1 MSNLKHILVLG
12 AGITGLTAAVALR
25 RAGCAV
31 EVIEIRQDVADQ
43 GGVGLSLQGNCL
55 AALGKLG
62 LAWACLKAGIP
73 GNYLNA
79 RRPDGTLIMRLPL
92 LPMGGPAYPATTG
105 IKRRDLHLILLKAV
119 AESGAVLREG
129 LTVQTFAQ
137 DAGGVEVSF
146 SDARRARYDLM
157 IAADGLYSKTRS
169 TLFPDCTPRFDG
181 QAVWRAGIPRPKGN
195 YTTELHLGGTLGLV
209 GLCPVS
215 EDWAYLYIVEAVERN
230 VRHDGS
236 EAARTMLEKLSSY
249 TSPLIRIAA
258 QHLPE
263 STSISFRPLESI
275 LVPDR
280 WYQGRVILMGDA
292 AHCGPPVLA
301 QGAAMGIE
309 DAVVFGELAASGL
322 RLPELTERFMHRRLP
337 RAELVVRNSRQLCEW
352 EVTHQ
357 ATPER
362 VGKMMFESQLAL
374 SQPF

>member
-1 MSNLKHILVLG
+1 MSDLKQILILG

-55 AALGKLG
+55 AALGQLG
-62 LAWACLKAGIP
+62 LAAACLKAGIP

-79 RRPDGTLIMRLPL
+79 RRPDGTLIMRQPL
-92 LPMGGPAYPATTG
+92 LPTGGPAYPATTG

-129 LTVQTFAQ
+129 LTVQTYEQ
-137 DAGGVEVSF
+137 DASSVKVSF
-146 SDARRARYDLM
+146 SDGRSARYDLM

-169 TLFPDCTPRFDG
+169 TLFPDCAPRFDG

-195 YTTELHLGGTLGLV
+195 YTTELHLGGSLGLV

-215 EDWAYLYIVEAVERN
+215 EDWAYLYIVEAAERGA
-230 VRHDGS
+230 RHDGS

-249 TSPLIRIAA
+249 TSPLIRAAA
-258 QHLPE
+258 QHLLE

-275 LVPDR
+275 LVPVR

-309 DAVVFGELAASGL
+309 DAVVFGALAAGGL
-322 RLPELTERFMHRRLP
+322 PLPELTERFMQRRLP
-337 RAELVVRNSRQLCEW
+337 RAELVVRNSRQLCDW

-357 ATPER
+357 ATPEK
-362 VGKMMFESQLAL
+362 VGKMLFDCQLAL